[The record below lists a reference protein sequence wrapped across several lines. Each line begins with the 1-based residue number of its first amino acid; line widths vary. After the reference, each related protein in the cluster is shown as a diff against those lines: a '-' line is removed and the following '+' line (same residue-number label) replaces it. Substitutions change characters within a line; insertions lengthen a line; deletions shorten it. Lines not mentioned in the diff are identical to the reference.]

1 MGIMNKRCH
10 ILISGKVQGV
20 YYRAYAKTNA
30 EKVRVTGYVKNMPDG
45 RVEVVA
51 EGDEFDVL
59 SFIQFIR
66 SGPPSSV
73 IEGFDVEWL
82 PASGEFKDFQVL

>member
-1 MGIMNKRCH
+1 MNKRCH

-66 SGPPSSV
+66 SGPPGSV
-73 IEGFDVEWL
+73 IDGFDVEWL
-82 PASGEFKDFQVL
+82 PDRGEFKDFEIL